1 MAGRMSL
8 YIFYISNFLLLL
20 CLIASLMQS
29 SKIINNKIFT
39 RPGVIVLAYVQL
51 ISILLSFLILIYLFL
66 ISDFN
71 FDLVYFNSHS
81 EKPLIYKFS
90 GVWGNHEGSMLL
102 WILILVLFNFLFAL
116 SRRISERF
124 KEITVAIQSIM
135 IFGFVAFLFFLS
147 NPFALNQ
154 NNFFDGI
161 GLNPILQDPLLAIH
175 PPVLYVGYVGFSL
188 VFSLAIAGLITKEVD
203 QQWATIVKPWVF
215 SAWAFLTAGIALG
228 SFWAYYELGWG
239 GYWFWDPV
247 ENASLMPW
255 IAATAL
261 IHCVLILQ
269 KRNVMQ
275 SWTIILAILTFSLSL
290 VGTFLVR
297 SGILNSVHT
306 FASDPGRGLFILLFI
321 FLILVFSFSL
331 FAYNSEKINKINSM
345 GLVSRGTGIQ
355 VNNWLLITILT
366 IVFLG
371 TMYPLATDLL
381 LNKSLTVGPK
391 YYSTT
396 IAPIIILFLFFMFI
410 SPRLGWTDTKLYK
423 IIIQLRYL
431 IITSLTITLIISLY
445 FELFNLTEILIIFFS
460 LLLVISSVTA
470 SINFNKQNILVRTN
484 LGQNLAHAGFGI
496 LMMAVVSN
504 AVYSE
509 ERIYNAKVGDNL
521 QLQKYIFSFDKIEQ
535 VEESNYN
542 SLKAYFLMKKDGKL
556 IDTFTPEIRF
566 YSNPPT
572 ITSEASILHKFFSD
586 IYLVMNV
593 PQDQQSISV
602 RMHIK
607 PFMTILWLGTLMI
620 IIGGI
625 ISASIRIGRVDEK

>member
-1 MAGRMSL
+1 
-8 YIFYISNFLLLL
+8 
-20 CLIASLMQS
+20 
-29 SKIINNKIFT
+29 
-39 RPGVIVLAYVQL
+39 
-51 ISILLSFLILIYLFL
+51 
-66 ISDFN
+66 
-71 FDLVYFNSHS
+71 
-81 EKPLIYKFS
+81 
-90 GVWGNHEGSMLL
+90 
-102 WILILVLFNFLFAL
+102 
-116 SRRISERF
+116 
-124 KEITVAIQSIM
+124 
-135 IFGFVAFLFFLS
+135 
-147 NPFALNQ
+147 
-154 NNFFDGI
+154 
-161 GLNPILQDPLLAIH
+161 
-175 PPVLYVGYVGFSL
+175 
-188 VFSLAIAGLITKEVD
+188 
-203 QQWATIVKPWVF
+203 
-215 SAWAFLTAGIALG
+215 
-228 SFWAYYELGWG
+228 
-239 GYWFWDPV
+239 
-247 ENASLMPW
+247 MPW

-410 SPRLGWTDTKLYK
+410 SPHLGWTDTKLYK

-460 LLLVISSVTA
+460 LLLIISSVTA

-607 PFMTILWLGTLMI
+607 PFMTILWLGALMI

>member
-1 MAGRMSL
+1 M
-8 YIFYISNFLLLL
+8 
-20 CLIASLMQS
+20 
-29 SKIINNKIFT
+29 
-39 RPGVIVLAYVQL
+39 
-51 ISILLSFLILIYLFL
+51 
-66 ISDFN
+66 
-71 FDLVYFNSHS
+71 
-81 EKPLIYKFS
+81 IYKIS
-90 GVWGNHEGSMLL
+90 GSWGNHEGSLL
-102 WILILVLFNFLFAL
+102 MWIVILSVFGAGLALTQKTMELIQKSATLGVQGVISSAFIAFSLF
-116 SRRISERF
+116 
-124 KEITVAIQSIM
+124 T
-135 IFGFVAFLFFLS
+135 S
-147 NPFALNQ
+147 NPFERLSLPALN
-154 NNFFDGI
+154 GS
-161 GLNPILQDPLLAIH
+161 GLNPVLQDIGLALH
-175 PPVLYVGYVGFSL
+175 PPTLYVGYVGL
-188 VFSLAIAGLITKEVD
+188 SLAFSFAVAGLITNSVD
-203 QQWATIVKPWVF
+203 RNWARYMRVWVQI
-215 SAWAFLTAGIALG
+215 SWCALTLGIGLG
-228 SFWAYYELGWG
+228 SWWAYYELGWG

-460 LLLVISSVTA
+460 LLLIISSVTA
-470 SINFNKQNILVRTN
+470 SINFNRQNILVRTN

-542 SLKAYFLMKKDGKL
+542 SLKAHFLMKKDGKL

-625 ISASIRIGRVDEK
+625 ISASMRIGRVDEK